1 MDFDIENA
9 YKLIT
14 EKLEV
19 WVETAIKMLPN
30 FVLAILIVIVFVF
43 LGKFIKNIC
52 RKLFRKITDNESLRR
67 LASTVVYVFVVCIGA
82 FIALSV
88 LNLDGT
94 VTSLLAGAGVV
105 GLALAF
111 AFQEI
116 ASNYMAGTMMSIQ
129 KPFKVGD
136 LIESNDYF
144 GKVLHIH
151 LRTTEMS
158 TLQGQIVLIPNADV
172 FKKPIVNYSKSGRR
186 RVDLKVRI
194 SYSQDLA
201 VAKEIALKAIKN
213 IKGIKEDEVSLFY
226 EEFDDSSIN
235 FSVRYWMPFTNKNFE
250 YKAKVDEGVMAV
262 KAAFDKAGIN
272 IPFPIRTLDFGGLD
286 GKDIL
291 GNESVRKE

>member
-1 MDFDIENA
+1 
-9 YKLIT
+9 
-14 EKLEV
+14 
-19 WVETAIKMLPN
+19 
-30 FVLAILIVIVFVF
+30 IVFVF
-43 LGKFIKNIC
+43 FGKFIKNIC
-52 RKLFRKITDNESLRR
+52 RKLFRKITDNEGLRK
-67 LASTVVYVFVVCIGA
+67 LAATFVYVVVVCVGA

-94 VTSLLAGAGVV
+94 VTSLLAGAGIV

-151 LRTTEMS
+151 LRTTEMM

-186 RVDLKVRI
+186 RVDLKVGV

-201 VAKEIALKAIKN
+201 LAKEVALKAIKN
-213 IKGIKEDEVSLFY
+213 IEGIKEEEVTLFY

-235 FSVRYWMPFTNKNFE
+235 FSIRYWMPFTNKNFE
-250 YKAKVDEGVMAV
+250 YKAKVDEGVMAI
-262 KAAFDKAGIN
+262 KAAFDQAGIN
-272 IPFPIRTLDFGGLD
+272 IPFPIRTLDFGSSDL
-286 GKDIL
+286 KKTL
-291 GNESVRKE
+291 GSEPAKRE